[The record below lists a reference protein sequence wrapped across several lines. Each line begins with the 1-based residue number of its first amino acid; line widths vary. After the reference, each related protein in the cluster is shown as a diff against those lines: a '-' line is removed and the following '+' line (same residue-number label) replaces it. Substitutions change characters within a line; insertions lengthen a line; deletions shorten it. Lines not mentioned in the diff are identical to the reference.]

1 MLIVDRPDFQL
12 EAKTT
17 PTTQDRY
24 SFELWQRWPKAEHP
38 HFRRICQL
46 NLTGAEVARFI
57 NALEDRG

>member
-17 PTTQDRY
+17 PAGQDRY

-38 HFRRICQL
+38 HFRHICQL

-57 NALEDRG
+57 NALEDRW